1 MKNTL
6 VSPTASAAPAGW
18 YNDPLGIPQ
27 LRWWNGI
34 GWTNHVQ
41 EVRAHNP
48 CRSSRSAPLL
58 PWSKPGSSIPRPPSS
73 RTPAFREAAHRM
85 P

>member
-1 MKNTL
+1 MKNAL
-6 VSPTASAAPAGW
+6 VTPSVTAAPAGW

-41 EVRAHNP
+41 ENRAEFSRGALSP
-48 CRSSRSAPLL
+48 RRSPRSRSC
-58 PWSKPGSSIPRPPSS
+58 PPSFVAS
-73 RTPAFREAAHRM
+73 PPGASTQRIVVP
-85 P
+85 